1 MGIGA
6 HRFLALAIGVVA
18 GALCFPGTAGPD
30 GTATMRGSDVCLEK
44 NSSSSSL
51 QTERETAI
59 FEVTAYTAND
69 PGMDGRGITSTG
81 VKAKEWRT
89 VAADPEVLPPG
100 TVVYIPH
107 FTGAPNGG
115 KFVVEDTGSAIRGR
129 RLDVYMA
136 SRGEALEFGRRK
148 LRVEIL
154 RRGETRSAGEEGDAG
169 RRGP

>member
-6 HRFLALAIGVVA
+6 CRFLALAAGIVA

-30 GTATMRGSDVCLEK
+30 GTAAMRGADVCLEK
-44 NSSSSSL
+44 SSSSCGV
-51 QTERETAI
+51 QAERETAV

-81 VKAKEWRT
+81 VKAREWRT
-89 VAADPEVLPPG
+89 VAANPEVLPPG
-100 TVVYIPH
+100 TIVYIPH
-107 FTGAPNGG
+107 FAGAPNGG

-136 SRGEALEFGRRK
+136 SRNEALEFGRRK

-154 RRGETRSAGEEGDAG
+154 RRGETRPAGKDGDAE